1 MKEHWDIMKPAPH
14 LALSIVGGAKNFKMD
29 GRKREA
35 FKTGLVSAARYSFVS
50 CSCVICLCHA
60 DGVDPGSNH
69 VAHKNVNLIFFKFFP
84 VNLNST

>member
-35 FKTGLVSAARYSFVS
+35 FKTGLVSAARYMQFLKAFWVVRAPVRSPTAVS
-50 CSCVICLCHA
+50 QNRLC
-60 DGVDPGSNH
+60 PT
-69 VAHKNVNLIFFKFFP
+69 I
-84 VNLNST
+84 